1 MGSSFSGVYDLIEK
15 NHRFW
20 HRSDQAEWECDCM
33 PDALIR
39 PLAAEFPVFRLVCGP
54 LQRRVGANG
63 IKAGLIRRAVT
74 FESLWS
80 HRSTNDDAIA

>member
-20 HRSDQAEWECDCM
+20 HRSDQAEWECDCR

-39 PLAAEFPVFRLVCGP
+39 PLAAEFPVFRLFVAHCRGEW
-54 LQRRVGANG
+54 
-63 IKAGLIRRAVT
+63 GLMGSRPG
-74 FESLWS
+74 
-80 HRSTNDDAIA
+80 